1 MKRQGNGMENNLEL
15 LSDEQLVRL
24 AQADDQE
31 ALEFLIRKYMGVVK
45 GKKHSYFIMGAE
57 DDDVVQE
64 GTIGLL
70 KAIRGYDFKREASF
84 ASFAELCIN
93 RQILSAIKAANRK
106 KHGPLNTS
114 VSLHVPLEAE
124 SNQALEDIISSV
136 DVVDPEA
143 MVILEE
149 LIEHVNQ
156 NEEKLFSP
164 LERNVWSRY
173 MQGKS
178 YSSIA
183 LELGKTPK
191 AVYNAMERA
200 KKKILA
206 SLAD

>member
-1 MKRQGNGMENNLEL
+1 MANNLDL

-70 KAIRGYDFKREASF
+70 KAIRGYRFNRESSF

-93 RQILSAIKAANRK
+93 RQILTAIKAANRK
-106 KHGPLNTS
+106 KHAPLNTS
-114 VSLHVPLEAE
+114 VSLHQPIETE
-124 SNQALEDIISSV
+124 SNQALEDIISAG
-136 DVVDPEA
+136 DIIDPEA

-149 LIEHVNQ
+149 LIDHINR
-156 NEEKLFSP
+156 NEDKLFSP
-164 LERNVWSRY
+164 LELKVWSLY

-178 YSSIA
+178 YASIG
-183 LELGKTPK
+183 LELGKASK
-191 AVYNAMERA
+191 AIYNAMERA

>member
-1 MKRQGNGMENNLEL
+1 MENNLDL

-45 GKKHSYFIMGAE
+45 GKRHSYFIMGAE

-70 KAIRGYDFKREASF
+70 KAIRGYDFSREAAF

-106 KHGPLNTS
+106 KHAPLNTS
-114 VSLHVPLEAE
+114 VSLHLPIETE
-124 SNQALEDIISSV
+124 SNQSLEDIISSGGV
-136 DVVDPEA
+136 ADPEA
-143 MVILEE
+143 MIILEE
-149 LIEHVNQ
+149 LIEHINQ
-156 NEEKLFSP
+156 NEDKLFSP
-164 LERNVWSRY
+164 LELQVWRLY

-178 YSSIA
+178 YSNIA
-183 LELGKTPK
+183 LEMKKSAK
-191 AVYNAMERA
+191 AIYNAMERA

>member
-1 MKRQGNGMENNLEL
+1 MENNMDL

-24 AQADDQE
+24 AQAGDQE
-31 ALEFLIRKYMGVVK
+31 ALEYLIRKYMGVVK

-70 KAIRGYDFKREASF
+70 KAIRGYHFDREASF

-106 KHGPLNTS
+106 KHAPLNTS
-114 VSLHVPLEAE
+114 VSLNRPLESE
-124 SNQALEDIISSV
+124 SNQALEDILSSGNMM
-136 DVVDPEA
+136 DPEA

-149 LIEHVNQ
+149 LMDHINK
-156 NEEKLFSP
+156 NEDKLFSP
-164 LERNVWSRY
+164 LELKVWRLY
-173 MQGKS
+173 MQGQSYTDISSSVGKS
-178 YSSIA
+178 S
-183 LELGKTPK
+183 K
-191 AVYNAMERA
+191 AIYNAMERA

-206 SLAD
+206 SLGE

>member
-1 MKRQGNGMENNLEL
+1 MANNLDL

-70 KAIRGYDFKREASF
+70 KAIRGYHPHREASF

-93 RQILSAIKAANRK
+93 RQILSAIKAANRM
-106 KHGPLNTS
+106 KHAPLNTS
-114 VSLHVPLEAE
+114 VSLHQPIEND
-124 SNQALEDIISSV
+124 SNQALEDIISSG
-136 DVVDPEA
+136 DIIDPEA

-149 LIEHVNQ
+149 LIEHINR
-156 NEEKLFSP
+156 NEDKLFSP
-164 LERNVWSRY
+164 LELKVWSLY

-178 YSSIA
+178 YASIA
-183 LELGKTPK
+183 LELDKSSK
-191 AVYNAMERA
+191 AIYNAMERA

>member
-1 MKRQGNGMENNLEL
+1 M

-45 GKKHSYFIMGAE
+45 GKKRSYFIMGAE

-70 KAIRGYDFKREASF
+70 KAIRGYDLKREASF

-106 KHGPLNTS
+106 KHAPLNTS
-114 VSLHVPLEAE
+114 VSLHVPLETE
-124 SNQALEDIISSV
+124 SNQALEDIISST
-136 DVVDPEA
+136 DVTDPEA

-149 LIEHVNQ
+149 LIAHVNR

-164 LERNVWSRY
+164 LERKVWSRY

-183 LELGKTPK
+183 IELGKSSK

-206 SLAD
+206 SLTD

>member
-1 MKRQGNGMENNLEL
+1 MANNLDL

-70 KAIRGYDFKREASF
+70 KAIRGFHFNREASF

-106 KHGPLNTS
+106 KHAPLNTS
-114 VSLHVPLEAE
+114 ISLHQPIETD
-124 SNQALEDIISSV
+124 SNQSLEDIISSG
-136 DVVDPEA
+136 DIIDPEA

-149 LIEHVNQ
+149 LIDHINR
-156 NEEKLFSP
+156 NEDKLFSP
-164 LERNVWSRY
+164 LELKVWSHY

-178 YSSIA
+178 YASIG
-183 LELGKTPK
+183 LELGKSSK
-191 AVYNAMERA
+191 AIYNAMERA

-206 SLAD
+206 SLAE

>member
-1 MKRQGNGMENNLEL
+1 MENNMDL

-24 AQADDQE
+24 AQAGDQE
-31 ALEFLIRKYMGVVK
+31 ALEYLIRKYMGVVK

-70 KAIRGYDFKREASF
+70 KAIRGYHFDREASF

-106 KHGPLNTS
+106 KHAPLNTS
-114 VSLHVPLEAE
+114 VSLNRPLESE
-124 SNQALEDIISSV
+124 SNQALEDILSSGSMM
-136 DVVDPEA
+136 DPEA

-149 LIEHVNQ
+149 LMDHINK
-156 NEEKLFSP
+156 NEDKLFSP
-164 LERNVWSRY
+164 LELKVWRLY
-173 MQGKS
+173 MQGQSYTDISLSVGKS
-178 YSSIA
+178 S
-183 LELGKTPK
+183 K
-191 AVYNAMERA
+191 AIYNAMERA

-206 SLAD
+206 SLGE

>member
-1 MKRQGNGMENNLEL
+1 MANNLDL

-70 KAIRGYDFKREASF
+70 KAIRGYHSNREASF

-106 KHGPLNTS
+106 KHAPLNTS
-114 VSLHVPLEAE
+114 VSLHQPIEND
-124 SNQALEDIISSV
+124 SNQALEDIISSG
-136 DVVDPEA
+136 DIIDPEA

-149 LIEHVNQ
+149 LIEHINR
-156 NEEKLFSP
+156 NEDKLFSP
-164 LERNVWSRY
+164 LELKVWSLY

-178 YSSIA
+178 YASIA
-183 LELGKTPK
+183 LELDKSSK
-191 AVYNAMERA
+191 AIYNAMERA

>member
-1 MKRQGNGMENNLEL
+1 MANNLEL

-24 AQADDQE
+24 AQADDQV

-70 KAIRGYDFKREASF
+70 KAIRGYHANREASF

-106 KHGPLNTS
+106 KHAPLNTS
-114 VSLHVPLEAE
+114 VSLHRPIETE
-124 SNQALEDIISSV
+124 SNQALEDIISSG
-136 DVVDPEA
+136 DVIDPEA

-149 LIEHVNQ
+149 LIDHINR
-156 NEEKLFSP
+156 NEDKLFSS
-164 LERNVWSRY
+164 LELKVWSRY

-178 YSSIA
+178 YSNIA
-183 LELGKTPK
+183 LELGKSSK
-191 AVYNAMERA
+191 AIYNAMERA

-206 SLAD
+206 SLAE

>member
-1 MKRQGNGMENNLEL
+1 MENNLDL

-31 ALEFLIRKYMGVVK
+31 ALEYLIRKYMGVVK

-70 KAIRGYDFKREASF
+70 KAIRGYEFNREAAF

-106 KHGPLNTS
+106 KHSPLNTS
-114 VSLHVPLEAE
+114 VSLHLPIETE
-124 SNQALEDIISSV
+124 SNQSLEDIISSGETT
-136 DVVDPEA
+136 DPEA
-143 MVILEE
+143 MILLEE
-149 LIEHVNQ
+149 LIEHINQ
-156 NEEKLFSP
+156 NEDKLFSP
-164 LERNVWSRY
+164 LELKVWRCY

-178 YSSIA
+178 YGNIA
-183 LELGKTPK
+183 LEMKKSSK
-191 AVYNAMERA
+191 AIYNAMERA

>member
-1 MKRQGNGMENNLEL
+1 MANNLDL

-70 KAIRGYDFKREASF
+70 KAIRGFEFNREASF

-106 KHGPLNTS
+106 KHAPLNTS
-114 VSLHVPLEAE
+114 VSLHLPIENDT
-124 SNQALEDIISSV
+124 NQALEDIISSG
-136 DVVDPEA
+136 DVIDPEA

-149 LIEHVNQ
+149 LIDHINK
-156 NEEKLFSP
+156 NENKLFSS
-164 LERNVWSRY
+164 LELKVWSRY
-173 MQGKS
+173 MQGRS
-178 YSSIA
+178 YGDIA
-183 LELGKTPK
+183 LELGKSSK
-191 AVYNAMERA
+191 AIYNAMERA

>member
-1 MKRQGNGMENNLEL
+1 MANNLGL

-70 KAIRGYDFKREASF
+70 KAIRGYHFDRESSF

-106 KHGPLNTS
+106 KHAPLNTS
-114 VSLHVPLEAE
+114 VSLNQPIETE

-136 DVVDPEA
+136 DIIDPEA

-149 LIEHVNQ
+149 LIDHINR
-156 NEEKLFSP
+156 NEDGLFSP
-164 LERNVWSRY
+164 LEIKVWSLY

-178 YSSIA
+178 YANIA
-183 LELGKTPK
+183 LELGKSSK
-191 AVYNAMERA
+191 AIYNAMERA

>member
-1 MKRQGNGMENNLEL
+1 MENNLDL

-45 GKKHSYFIMGAE
+45 GKKRSYFIMGAE

-70 KAIRGYDFKREASF
+70 KAIRGYDYKREASF

-106 KHGPLNTS
+106 KHAPLNTS
-114 VSLHVPLEAE
+114 VSLHMPLETE
-124 SNQALEDIISSV
+124 SNQALEDILSST
-136 DVVDPEA
+136 DVIDPEA

-164 LERNVWSRY
+164 LERKVWSRY

-183 LELGKTPK
+183 IELGKSSK

-200 KKKILA
+200 KKKILS
-206 SLAD
+206 SLTD

>member
-1 MKRQGNGMENNLEL
+1 MENNLEM

-45 GKKHSYFIMGAE
+45 GKKRSYFIMGAE

-70 KAIRGYDFKREASF
+70 KAIRGYDLKREASF

-106 KHGPLNTS
+106 KHAPLNTS
-114 VSLHVPLEAE
+114 VSLHVPLETE
-124 SNQALEDIISSV
+124 SNQALEDIISST
-136 DVVDPEA
+136 DVNDPEA

-149 LIEHVNQ
+149 LIEHVNR

-164 LERNVWSRY
+164 LERKVWSRY

-183 LELGKTPK
+183 IELGKSSK

-206 SLAD
+206 SLTD